1 LGVNINDNI
10 IKSFLVLLAYICVSI
25 LIILP
30 IALIFK
36 EAFSFGVRGFIT
48 AITTYEAKEAI
59 KLSLLVCFICLP
71 INVIFGLTAA
81 WSISKFNFF
90 GKNILLTLIE
100 IPFSVSPV
108 ISGLLYILLYGN
120 STKFGRFLL
129 ENDIQIVFSLPG
141 IVLVT
146 LFVTFPFIVRELI
159 PLMIEQGK
167 EQEEAATLLGAKGY
181 QVFWNITLPNIRWA
195 LLYGILLSN
204 ARALGEYGAV
214 SVISGHIKGLTNT
227 MPLYV
232 ETLYNE
238 YNAQSSYAVSVVLA
252 TFAIIT
258 IFLQSLVESF
268 YYSRVTN
275 KEKLCL

>member
-1 LGVNINDNI
+1 
-10 IKSFLVLLAYICVSI
+10 VSI